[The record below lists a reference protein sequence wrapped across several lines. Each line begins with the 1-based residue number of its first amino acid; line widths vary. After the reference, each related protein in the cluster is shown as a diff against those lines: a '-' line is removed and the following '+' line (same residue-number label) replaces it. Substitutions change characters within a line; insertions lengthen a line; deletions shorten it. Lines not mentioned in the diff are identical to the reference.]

1 MKHGLHRVSS
11 DDRAFRDAVE
21 SGAATPAE
29 FDHRAHV
36 RLAYVYLVTE
46 PTPADAHLAM
56 RRAIQGFLAH
66 HGVEPTKYHETITRA
81 WVMAVRHFMG
91 DTDRAESADDF
102 ITQNP
107 RLLDSGIMLSHY
119 SAGVLFSDEARRAF
133 VDPDLEPIP
142 GIPPS
147 APTE

>member
-1 MKHGLHRVSS
+1 MTHQVTS
-11 DDRAFRDAVE
+11 DDRAFQARVE
-21 SGAATPAE
+21 RGEVAPAD

-36 RLAYVYLVTE
+36 RLAYVYLVCE
-46 PTPADAHLAM
+46 PTPAEAHHAM
-56 RRAIQGFLAH
+56 RRAIQGFLTH

-91 DTDRAESADDF
+91 DTPRADSADDF
-102 ITQNP
+102 IARNP
-107 RLLDSGIMLSHY
+107 RLLDSRIMLSHY

-142 GIPPS
+142 GFPPND
-147 APTE
+147 AKE